1 MPDIVS
7 ISPITSA
14 LVTLAL
20 IAWLLRAPHGLPLD
34 VPNKRSLHARPV
46 PRSGGIA
53 MMAGIFSGFAILQ
66 TPLVVVLP
74 AAALVALS
82 HFDDLRGLPIPVRFG
97 AQLAAAAGFAFGA
110 LPAVALPHLVLVVIG
125 ILWVTNLYNFM
136 DGADGLAGGMTVI
149 GFAFLG
155 AGAWMSGDDA
165 LLAECGIVAASGAA
179 FLLFNFPP
187 ARLFMGDA
195 GSVPIGFLA
204 AVLSLSG
211 WRDGDW
217 PFWFPA
223 AVFSPFIADATATLF
238 KRMLARER
246 FWEAHKKH
254 YYQRLVRIGGSHP
267 GTALAGKAP
276 MLARGGARP
285 GGDGGRSLARVDLLA
300 ARPVPGQ
307 LALREPARLEAH
319 RVRLLDRGARG
330 ARAAC
335 VRSRRRRRSTVD
347 FHPRAP
353 AARRNHVGQPDRLSR
368 LEGASAVRPCPS
380 HRGAGARD
388 RRRRHHRQS
397 PARDRALKP

>member
-1 MPDIVS
+1 MPDSVS
-7 ISPITSA
+7 ISPIASA

-20 IAWLLRAPHGLPLD
+20 IAWLLKAREGLPLD
-34 VPNKRSLHARPV
+34 VPNERSLHVRPV

-53 MMAGIFSGFAILQ
+53 MMAGIFAGFAILQ
-66 TPLVVVLP
+66 TPLVAVLP

-110 LPAVALPHLVLVVIG
+110 LPAVALPLLVLIVIG

-136 DGADGLAGGMTVI
+136 DGSDGLAGGMTVM

-155 AGAWMSGDDA
+155 AGAWLSGDEA
-165 LLAECGIVAASGAA
+165 LLIVAAAGAA

-204 AVLSLSG
+204 AALSLSG

-223 AVFSPFIADATATLF
+223 AVFAPFIADATLTLL

-246 FWEAHKKH
+246 FWEAHNKH
-254 YYQRLVRIGGSHP
+254 YYQRLVRMGWSHR
-267 GTALAGKAP
+267 GTALTEYAL
-276 MLARGGARP
+276 MLGCGATALWALRQP
-285 GGDGGRSLARVDLLA
+285 VYFQLA
-300 ARPVPGQ
+300 AVLGLIALHAA
-307 LALREPARLEAH
+307 LALWVDSAW
-319 RVRLLDRGARG
+319 
-330 ARAAC
+330 
-335 VRSRRRRRSTVD
+335 RRSENK
-347 FHPRAP
+347 HSERA
-353 AARRNHVGQPDRLSR
+353 
-368 LEGASAVRPCPS
+368 
-380 HRGAGARD
+380 
-388 RRRRHHRQS
+388 
-397 PARDRALKP
+397 